1 MGLLR
6 TYGLKLFLEFSC
18 DIYPYLVRVFYCT
31 LKLQGNNLCS
41 WIKMVLTVLSF
52 VLIDAFLDLS
62 SEGSITH
69 PEITCVWEG
78 FNKKKVY

>member
-1 MGLLR
+1 
-6 TYGLKLFLEFSC
+6 
-18 DIYPYLVRVFYCT
+18 
-31 LKLQGNNLCS
+31 
-41 WIKMVLTVLSF
+41 MVLTVLSF